1 MMGTLATALASRKIP
16 THTDRYKAQVEGDI
30 ENQDGVLRIARIRVD
45 YELKVPAGKTG
56 EAQEVFAGYLKGCPA
71 AMSVIGCIDIID
83 SLEISELEE
92 TVRGGL

>member
-16 THTDRYKAQVEGDI
+16 THTDRYTARVEGDI
-30 ENQDGVLRIARIRVD
+30 EEVDGVLRISRIRVD
-45 YELKVPAGKTG
+45 YELKVPRGKTD

-83 SLEISELEE
+83 SLDIAELED
-92 TVRGGL
+92 R

>member
-30 ENQDGVLRIARIRVD
+30 EDQDGVLRIARIRVD

-56 EAQEVFAGYLKGCPA
+56 EAREVFTGYLKGCPA

-83 SLEISELEE
+83 SLEITELED
-92 TVRGGL
+92 R